1 VTGSADDQEL
11 IDLAALTDDQRTGLA
26 CVNCGTSR
34 GAMRP
39 MATPGRPRSA
49 QLVVHVDIG
58 VCVRTIARDLTGL
71 YVRLLDAAEHTAAVL
86 AQVHDASDP

>member
-1 VTGSADDQEL
+1 MTAGADDQEL
-11 IDLAALTDDQRTGLA
+11 IDLDALTEDQRVGLA

-39 MATPGRPRSA
+39 IATPHDLAVAR
-49 QLVVHVDIG
+49 LVVHVDTG
-58 VCVRTIARDLTGL
+58 VCVRRIARDVTGL
-71 YVRLLDAAEHTAAVL
+71 YVRLLDAAEHAAAVL